1 MGDQEDAVPCVRPEA
16 GEHVG
21 EAKRIAGFRHVR
33 ERLEQ
38 DRVRTLRQEALHPL
52 QLALVAF
59 RARNAGSKGDLTLKV
74 RKRPLRIKRARVSG
88 PRRGTP
94 LTLRA
99 GKDGCSKSQG
109 NQAAKQG

>member
-1 MGDQEDAVPCVRPEA
+1 MGDQEDAVPSVRPEA

-21 EAKRIAGFRHVR
+21 EAKRIAGFRHVA

-38 DRVRTLRQEALHPL
+38 DRVRTLRKEALHPF
-52 QLALVAF
+52 QLAAVAL
-59 RARNAGSKGDLTLKV
+59 RAWNAGTKGNLALKV

-88 PRRGTP
+88 PRRGTS
-94 LTLRA
+94 LSLGA
-99 GKDGCSKSQG
+99 GQSKGAKSQG

>member
-1 MGDQEDAVPCVRPEA
+1 VGDQQDAVPYVWPEA
-16 GEHVG
+16 GEQVG
-21 EAKRIAGFRHVR
+21 EAKRIAGFRHVA

-38 DRVRTLRQEALHPL
+38 DRVRTLRKEALHPL
-52 QLALVAF
+52 HLASVAL

-99 GKDGCSKSQG
+99 GKDGCTKSQG
-109 NQAAKQG
+109 NQAAEQG